1 MGKKENKTAEEDI
14 EKSEK
19 TIAEEE
25 ESPKQDK
32 KSEENDY
39 YNQLLRLKAD
49 FENYRKRIEKE
60 RPDLIKWGKADV
72 LIKLLPLYEL
82 LIKAHSHIKKADI
95 SADSRNKSEIKEI
108 ISGLEM
114 IFKEFS
120 KVFKNEG
127 IKEMKLVGKTYDPM
141 LCEIMQIVDG
151 DEENDGKV
159 LEEFEKGFYYED
171 KVLRPARV
179 KIAKK
184 KIEEP
189 KKEESEE
196 SKEKD
201 EK

>member
-1 MGKKENKTAEEDI
+1 M
-14 EKSEK
+14 
-19 TIAEEE
+19 
-25 ESPKQDK
+25 
-32 KSEENDY
+32 
-39 YNQLLRLKAD
+39 LRLKAD

-72 LIKLLPLYEL
+72 LLKLLPLYEL
-82 LIKAHSHIKKADI
+82 LLKAHSHIKNADI
-95 SADSRNKSEIKEI
+95 NGDSGNKSEIKEI
-108 ISGLEM
+108 ISGIEM

-189 KKEESEE
+189 KNEE
-196 SKEKD
+196 SKEKE